1 MPRYEFKEGSS
12 SKFWQITLSDNTFT
26 TRWGRI
32 GTDGQEKTQTFDSA
46 AAAQK
51 EYDKLVREKEKKGY
65 ELVGEG
71 DDGEGGGDDDEGGES
86 ASNPELEAAIIAN
99 PDNADAYL
107 VYGDWLQRQGDPRG
121 ELIALQH
128 AAMQASGEEATKLKK
143 QVSALLKKR
152 KGALLGDLADATAE
166 EELKVE
172 WHLGFIRTARVGQKD
187 YDSDRDIGELVK
199 ELLAHPSAKFLQG
212 LTIGMAHF
220 DDENDYEGTITSLTE
235 ALTEMGGSKTLQ
247 SLFIGD
253 FEFPDDTEI
262 SWSHL
267 HDVSALYKLLPNLR
281 SLHLRGHSLELGT
294 VDLPE
299 LREFTIETGG
309 LPLSAVKSIAAAKW
323 PKLEKL
329 EVWFGADNYGAEG
342 GVEDI
347 QPILDAK
354 GLPKLKSLGLCNSEF
369 TDELCKVLPQSK
381 VLPQL
386 ERLDLSK
393 GTMSDASARIF
404 SENAAAFAHLKHLDL
419 TENTLTD
426 EGEKLVAKLCP
437 SVAAGNQ
444 REYDEEYR
452 YAAVGE

>member
-12 SKFWQITLSDNTFT
+12 SKFWQITLADNTFT

-32 GTDGQEKTQTFDSA
+32 GTDGQEKTQTFDSPA
-46 AAAQK
+46 AAKK
-51 EYDKLVREKEKKGY
+51 EYEKLVREKEKKGY
-65 ELVGEG
+65 ELAGEG
-71 DDGEGGGDDDEGGES
+71 DEGESDGDEGGES
-86 ASNPELEAAIIAN
+86 ASNPELEATIIAN

-143 QVSALLKKR
+143 QVSSLLESR
-152 KGALLGDLADATAE
+152 KAALLGDLADALDE
-166 EELKVE
+166 EELTVE

-187 YDSDRDIGELVK
+187 YDSDRDIGELLK
-199 ELLAHPSAKFLQG
+199 ELLAHPSARFLQG

-220 DDENDYEGTITSLTE
+220 DDENDYEGTISSLTE
-235 ALTEMGGSKTLQ
+235 ALTDLGGSKTLQ

-253 FEFPDDTEI
+253 FEYPDDTEI

-267 HDVSALYKLLPNLR
+267 HDISALYKLLPNLR
-281 SLHLRGHSLELGT
+281 SLRLRGHSLELGN

-309 LPLSAVKSIAAAKW
+309 LALSAVKSVAAAKW

-347 QPILDAK
+347 QPILDGK

-381 VLPQL
+381 VLKQL
-386 ERLDLSK
+386 EQLDLSK
-393 GTMSDASARIF
+393 GTMSDAGARILA
-404 SENAAAFAHLKHLDL
+404 ENAAAFAHLKHLDL

-426 EGEKLVAKLCP
+426 EGEKLVAKLSP
-437 SVAAGNQ
+437 SVAAGSQ
-444 REYDEEYR
+444 REFEEDYR

>member
-12 SKFWQITLSDNTFT
+12 SKFWQITLTDNTFT

-32 GTDGQEKTQTFDSA
+32 GTDGQEKTQSFDTP

-65 ELVGEG
+65 ELVG
-71 DDGEGGGDDDEGGES
+71 DGEGEDGESEDGEDGES

-128 AAMQASGEEATKLKK
+128 AAMQASGEEATKLKQ

-152 KGALLGDLADATAE
+152 KGTLLGDLADAVKE

-172 WHLGFIRTARVGQKD
+172 WHLGFIRSARVGQKD
-187 YDSDRDIGELVK
+187 YDSERDVGELVK
-199 ELLAHPSAKFLQG
+199 ELLAHPSARFIQG
-212 LTIGMAHF
+212 LTIGMAHY
-220 DDENDYEGTITSLTE
+220 DDENDYGDVVTALTE
-235 ALTEMGGSKTLQ
+235 ALTEQGGSKTLQ

-253 FEFPDDTEI
+253 FEYPDDTEI
-262 SWSHL
+262 SWSHI

-281 SLHLRGHSLELGT
+281 SLRLRGASVELGN

-299 LREFTIETGG
+299 LREFTVETGG
-309 LPLSAVKSIAAAKW
+309 LPLSAVKSITAAQW

-329 EVWFGADNYGAEG
+329 EVWFGSDNYGGEG

-347 QPILDAK
+347 QPLLDGK

-369 TDELCKVLPQSK
+369 TDELCKLLPQAK

-386 ERLDLSK
+386 ARLDLSM
-393 GTMSDASARIF
+393 GTMSDAGARILA
-404 SENAAAFAHLKHLDL
+404 ENAAAFAHLEHLDL
-419 TENTLTD
+419 TRNTLTD
-426 EGEKLVAKLCP
+426 EGTKLVAKLCP
-437 SVAAGNQ
+437 SVAAGDQ
-444 REYDEEYR
+444 REYDEDYR